1 MNFQTVFK
9 LSPIASALLLA
20 PQFSVAAQSTA
31 NEQTAGHEHASSY
44 EQTANSQD
52 VEVIEVLGQ
61 RSRSSEINISIDD
74 LDKRQAQDL
83 NDIFRQESEIS
94 VGGSSGVSQKIYVRG
109 LEDTMLNISIDGAEQ
124 SGSLFHHQGRLS
136 IEPELLKQVEV
147 AAGAGRA
154 TNGPGALGGAIRFE
168 TKDAHDL
175 LHPGDKFGAQV
186 KAGYYTNNN
195 GYKGTA
201 SLFGEVAEDIG
212 LLASFSYVDGE
223 DIEDGKG
230 YEQPYTALEQKIALL
245 KLSGQLTDTQYASIS
260 YDYREDNG
268 RRLNRPHFQP
278 SFKNESLNQEAD
290 RQTITLNHSY
300 RGGEKINI
308 DSTLYNTDNRLAHKD
323 HPRWGT
329 TDGSINTYGA
339 KISNTANFSSN
350 TLIFGADY
358 KQDVAELSTGS
369 GTGKAEDKGTVFGL
383 FIQDDWR
390 LTQALTLTAGA
401 RYDWYELKDSH
412 ALELDASGFSPN
424 VGLDFKATNDLS
436 LFASYAQ
443 AIRGPQI
450 KELYVVDYKVNDP
463 NRKEETAHNTELGA
477 KYQYQNFVAGVTFFY
492 SKIEDVVGNEGSTIT
507 NIGDLENKGAT
518 AYLGYSLEDISAR
531 LSYSQSRP
539 ELNDVP
545 LSDNDMN
552 IGTSVGDT
560 WVADIA
566 YTPTHDLE
574 FGWNA
579 KFVERLTDVADP
591 AVNPE
596 KPGYGVH
603 DLYAQWLPISD
614 EELILTLT
622 VKNVFDKYYYDH
634 ASYSQFIGSEVAKG
648 YANAG
653 RDFRF
658 NVSYAF

>member
-20 PQFSVAAQSTA
+20 PQLTLAAQSTA
-31 NEQTAGHEHASSY
+31 NEQEAS
-44 EQTANSQD
+44 SQD
-52 VEVIEVLGQ
+52 VEVIEVFGQ
-61 RSRSSEINISIDD
+61 LSPSSDINISIDD

-109 LEDTMLNISIDGAEQ
+109 IEDTMLNISIDGAEQ

-147 AAGAGRA
+147 SAGAGRA

-175 LHPGDKFGAQV
+175 LQPGDKFGAQV

-195 GYKGTA
+195 GYKGTT
-201 SLFGEVAEDIG
+201 SLFGEVSEEIG

-223 DIEDGKG
+223 NIKDGEG
-230 YEQPYTALEQKIALL
+230 QEQPFTALEQKIALL
-245 KLSGQLTDTQYASIS
+245 KLSGQLTDSQYASIS

-278 SFKNESLNQEAD
+278 SFKNAPLNQEAD
-290 RQTITLNHSY
+290 RQTITLNHRYS
-300 RGGEKINI
+300 GGEKVNI

-329 TDGSINTYGA
+329 TDGSINTHGA
-339 KISNTANFSSN
+339 KISNTANFENN

-390 LTQALTLTAGA
+390 VTQALTLTAGA
-401 RYDWYELKDSH
+401 RYDWYELKDSQ

-424 VGLDFKATNDLS
+424 IGLDFKATNDLA

-443 AIRGPQI
+443 AMRGPQI

-463 NRKEETAHNTELGA
+463 NRKEEIARNTELGA
-477 KYQYQNFVAGVTFFY
+477 KYQYQSFTAGVTFFH
-492 SKIEDVVGNEGSTIT
+492 SEIEDVVGNQGKKIT
-507 NIGDLENKGAT
+507 NIGNLKNNGVT
-518 AYLGYSLEDISAR
+518 AYLGYSLEEVSAR

-539 ELNDVP
+539 ELNGVP

-560 WVADIA
+560 WIADVTYIA
-566 YTPTHDLE
+566 MNDLE

-579 KFVERLTDVADP
+579 KFVERLTNIADP
-591 AVNPE
+591 KVNPE
-596 KPGYGVH
+596 KPGYAVH

-614 EELILTLT
+614 EELVLTMT
-622 VKNVFDKYYYDH
+622 IKNVFDKFYYDH
-634 ASYSQFIGSEVAKG
+634 ASYSQYIGSKVAAG